1 MPDKRPKAEDEY
13 FAREEQARKQQA
25 EVVRREEA
33 RRERREL
40 HFMKCPKCGGDLAT
54 SRFQAVDVD
63 RCGECSGV
71 WLDAGELEKLA
82 GSESTLLTDFF
93 NMLRGRS

>member
-1 MPDKRPKAEDEY
+1 
-13 FAREEQARKQQA
+13 
-25 EVVRREEA
+25 
-33 RRERREL
+33 
-40 HFMKCPKCGGDLAT
+40 
-54 SRFQAVDVD
+54 VD